1 MAGAYFAY
9 LGDEMALYTIADL
22 HLSLSVNKPM
32 DIFGGW
38 DNYVE
43 RLNINWNNTVS
54 DKDIVV
60 VPGDIS
66 WGMNFDEIKSDFN
79 FINKLNGQKILL
91 KGNHDYWWTSL
102 LKMNKFLVDNDFTT
116 IKILHNNHYRYDNY
130 GICGSRGWIN
140 ETSNPADAKVLSR
153 EAQRLEMSVKSAVDD
168 GLIPIV
174 FLHYPPIY
182 GNEYNYDILDVL
194 YKYKIKKCYYGH
206 IHGYGHKNA
215 LCGIRDDIDFQLI
228 SSDFVQF
235 VPKLVL

>member
-1 MAGAYFAY
+1 MTGAYFTFY
-9 LGDEMALYTIADL
+9 GDDMALYTIADL
-22 HLSLSVNKPM
+22 HLSLTANKPM
-32 DIFGGW
+32 NIFGGW
-38 DNYVE
+38 DDYVE
-43 RLNINWNNTVS
+43 RLEMNWNSTVA
-54 DKDIVV
+54 DNDTVV

-66 WGMNFDEIKSDFN
+66 WAMNFDEALADFD
-79 FINKLNGQKILL
+79 FINKLKGKKILI
-91 KGNHDYWWTSL
+91 KGNHDYWWTSFS
-102 LKMNKFLVDNDFTT
+102 KMNNFLTENGFTT
-116 IKILHNNHYRYDNY
+116 IKILHNNHYAYNKY

-140 ETSNPADAKVLSR
+140 ETSNPADAKILAR
-153 EAQRLEMSVKSAVDD
+153 EAMRLEASIKSAVNA

-194 YKYKIKKCYYGH
+194 YKYKIEKCYYGH

-235 VPKLVL
+235 KPKFVL